1 MTIDLNT
8 RNVIEKMIG
17 ANISSWSAL
26 EEITTEKKIAKNE
39 HFFQNF
45 DHCDEVA
52 IIKQGLFRI
61 YLIDD
66 DGEEKTFSFVA
77 EHGFILDFFLSW
89 KETSN
94 IQVSAQALED
104 SEIYVI
110 KYEQFLSLVRNN
122 QEWAHLYAEI
132 LERAYVQ
139 KTKRIT
145 EFVLYNAK
153 TRLQKFMNNKY
164 LDVDRVPKTHL
175 ASYLGIAPPSLS
187 RLLREL

>member
-1 MTIDLNT
+1 MNIDNET
-8 RNVIEKMIG
+8 RTMFGKLAEKEIQT
-17 ANISSWSAL
+17 WDAL
-26 EEITTEKKIAKNE
+26 EAITTEKKIAKND

-52 IIKQGLFRI
+52 IIKKGIFRI

-66 DGEEKTFSFVA
+66 SGEEKTFSFVA

-110 KYEQFLSLVRNN
+110 KYQNFQNLVRSNS
-122 QEWAHLYAEI
+122 EWAEVYASI

-139 KTKRIT
+139 KTKRVT

-153 TRLQKFMNNKY
+153 ARLQKFMENRY
-164 LDVDRVPKTHL
+164 LDVERVPKSHL

>member
-1 MTIDLNT
+1 MTTITDET
-8 RNVIEKMIG
+8 KAHIEKLVNR
-17 ANISSWSAL
+17 AVSWDTL
-26 EEITTEKKIAKNE
+26 ESITQERKIAKNE

-45 DHCDEVA
+45 EHSDEVA
-52 IIKQGLFRI
+52 IIKKGLFRI

-89 KETSN
+89 KETSS

-110 KYEQFLSLVRNN
+110 KYPQFLELVKNE
-122 QEWAHLYAEI
+122 QQWSHIYTEV

-153 TRLQKFMNNKY
+153 TRLQKFMNSKHIN
-164 LDVDRVPKTHL
+164 VERIPKTHL
-175 ASYLGIAPPSLS
+175 ASYLGIAAPSLS